1 MRVGMTPAVTLF
13 AALTLT
19 LTSLVALY
27 AASVRH
33 VVKNESPFPRLALV
47 PVITPIHTWR
57 LGARALTIATVSCAA
72 LYVALWLAAST
83 RGMS

>member
-1 MRVGMTPAVTLF
+1 MYAAMTPVLTLF
-13 AALTLT
+13 TALTLT
-19 LTSLVALY
+19 LTALVALY

-33 VVKNESPFPRLALV
+33 VVKHASPFPRAAIV
-47 PVITPIHTWR
+47 PVLTPLHTWR

-72 LYVALWLAAST
+72 LYVALWIAASS